1 MKTLTFFTIVFIVT
15 FVNTT
20 KSVSYVDVAQSLA
33 QLHQNPTDGIA
44 QLNKVEE
51 GFLESHKTLET
62 VKAINLQTCENLN
75 SFNLE
80 NTKSLQGKINNAEEM
95 IKSLAKQIA
104 ASREEIEQN
113 VSSQKAESAK
123 IETVSAEL
131 KKGVEELVKKEN
143 ELIETV
149 QILYRLKNIANDELA
164 GNTKI
169 NTEMGKY
176 NVVSNNGVVSFI
188 QKSNLKEELKN
199 ILKKSETTA
208 KSLISTLIMMAS
220 NDDGHYSDPKIISK
234 ILAILDK
241 IIDANN
247 LKKKNLKNTF
257 EETSKSQKEIVD
269 NALNIILNLK
279 EANTKNQFLI
289 ELNNKETNM
298 YNRDIQYFKG
308 ALNRRIKNS
317 EFQANFCKSQAEMME
332 THQKRYTLISQRV
345 NELKSEFGQ

>member
-20 KSVSYVDVAQSLA
+20 KSVSYIDVAQSLA

-143 ELIETV
+143 ELIETI

-188 QKSNLKEELKN
+188 QKSNLKFCINLR
-199 ILKKSETTA
+199 
-208 KSLISTLIMMAS
+208 
-220 NDDGHYSDPKIISK
+220 KIIWTRS
-234 ILAILDK
+234 
-241 IIDANN
+241 
-247 LKKKNLKNTF
+247 
-257 EETSKSQKEIVD
+257 
-269 NALNIILNLK
+269 
-279 EANTKNQFLI
+279 
-289 ELNNKETNM
+289 
-298 YNRDIQYFKG
+298 G
-308 ALNRRIKNS
+308 
-317 EFQANFCKSQAEMME
+317 
-332 THQKRYTLISQRV
+332 
-345 NELKSEFGQ
+345 